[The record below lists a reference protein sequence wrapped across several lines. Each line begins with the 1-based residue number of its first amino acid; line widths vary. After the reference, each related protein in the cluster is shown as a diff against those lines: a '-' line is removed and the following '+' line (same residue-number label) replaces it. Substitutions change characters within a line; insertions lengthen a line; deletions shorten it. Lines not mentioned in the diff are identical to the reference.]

1 MLGGQATCLGLGKNK
16 VSLKR
21 ETLWEECSV
30 LSQLQHLCLSSS
42 PPVGLLLQLHHIP
55 SALLWPADSA
65 VLGPDGSFP
74 LYPWQVQSRLYERT
88 QLALPICDCSRS
100 CKSALPQLR
109 AGWTLPWSRLVPA
122 GAHSILAAPLP
133 RGWFSAG
140 ITNADARRCVQRSLF
155 QNISPRFTVT
165 GQFKKVSFNKA
176 PHEQILRALRR
187 VDSNRVTAIAA
198 LFRPGEEFCG

>member
-65 VLGPDGSFP
+65 
-74 LYPWQVQSRLYERT
+74 VQSRLYERT

-140 ITNADARRCVQRSLF
+140 ITNADARRCVQRSF
-155 QNISPRFTVT
+155 QNISPRFAVT
-165 GQFKKVSFNKA
+165 EQFKKVSFNKA

>member
-65 VLGPDGSFP
+65 
-74 LYPWQVQSRLYERT
+74 VQSRLYERT

-165 GQFKKVSFNKA
+165 EQFKKVSFNKA

>member
-21 ETLWEECSV
+21 ETLGEECSV

-65 VLGPDGSFP
+65 
-74 LYPWQVQSRLYERT
+74 VQSRLYERT

>member
-21 ETLWEECSV
+21 ETLGEECSV

-65 VLGPDGSFP
+65 
-74 LYPWQVQSRLYERT
+74 VQSRLYERT

-155 QNISPRFTVT
+155 QNISPRFAVT

>member
-65 VLGPDGSFP
+65 
-74 LYPWQVQSRLYERT
+74 VQSRLYERT

-140 ITNADARRCVQRSLF
+140 ITNADARRCVQRSF

-165 GQFKKVSFNKA
+165 EQFKKVSFNKA

>member
-1 MLGGQATCLGLGKNK
+1 MGGQATCLGLGKNK

-65 VLGPDGSFP
+65 
-74 LYPWQVQSRLYERT
+74 VQSRLYERT

-140 ITNADARRCVQRSLF
+140 ITNADARRCVQRSF

-165 GQFKKVSFNKA
+165 EQFKKVSFNKA

>member
-1 MLGGQATCLGLGKNK
+1 MLGRQATCLGLGKNK

-65 VLGPDGSFP
+65 
-74 LYPWQVQSRLYERT
+74 VQSRLYERT

-140 ITNADARRCVQRSLF
+140 ITNADARRCVQRSF

-165 GQFKKVSFNKA
+165 EQFKKVSFNKA

>member
-1 MLGGQATCLGLGKNK
+1 MGRVQCPQPAAAF
-16 VSLKR
+16 
-21 ETLWEECSV
+21 V
-30 LSQLQHLCLSSS
+30 LIQLPSCGALAAAAPHPL
-42 PPVGLLLQLHHIP
+42 

-65 VLGPDGSFP
+65 
-74 LYPWQVQSRLYERT
+74 VQSRLYERT

>member
-1 MLGGQATCLGLGKNK
+1 MGRVQCPQPAAAF
-16 VSLKR
+16 
-21 ETLWEECSV
+21 V
-30 LSQLQHLCLSSS
+30 LIQLPSCGALAAAAPHPL
-42 PPVGLLLQLHHIP
+42 

-65 VLGPDGSFP
+65 
-74 LYPWQVQSRLYERT
+74 VQSRLYERT

-155 QNISPRFTVT
+155 QNISPRFAVT

>member
-1 MLGGQATCLGLGKNK
+1 MLGRQATCLGLGKNK

-21 ETLWEECSV
+21 ETLGEECSV

-65 VLGPDGSFP
+65 
-74 LYPWQVQSRLYERT
+74 VQSRLYERT

>member
-65 VLGPDGSFP
+65 V
-74 LYPWQVQSRLYERT
+74 QSRLYDRT
-88 QLALPICDCSRS
+88 KLALPICDCSRS

-155 QNISPRFTVT
+155 QNISPRFAVT

>member
-1 MLGGQATCLGLGKNK
+1 MLGRQATCLGLGKNK

-21 ETLWEECSV
+21 ETLGEECSV

-65 VLGPDGSFP
+65 
-74 LYPWQVQSRLYERT
+74 VQSRLYERT

-140 ITNADARRCVQRSLF
+140 ITNADARRCVQRSF
-155 QNISPRFTVT
+155 QNISPRFAVT
-165 GQFKKVSFNKA
+165 EQFKKVSFNKA

>member
-1 MLGGQATCLGLGKNK
+1 MLGRQATCLGLGKNK

-65 VLGPDGSFP
+65 
-74 LYPWQVQSRLYERT
+74 VQSRLYERT

-140 ITNADARRCVQRSLF
+140 ITNADARRCVQRSF
-155 QNISPRFTVT
+155 QNISPRFAVT
-165 GQFKKVSFNKA
+165 EQFKKVSFNKA

>member
-1 MLGGQATCLGLGKNK
+1 MLGRQATCLGLGKNK

-21 ETLWEECSV
+21 ETLGEECSV

-65 VLGPDGSFP
+65 
-74 LYPWQVQSRLYERT
+74 VQSRLYERT

-140 ITNADARRCVQRSLF
+140 ITNADARRCVQRSF

-165 GQFKKVSFNKA
+165 EQFKKVSFNKA

>member
-21 ETLWEECSV
+21 ETLGEECSV

-65 VLGPDGSFP
+65 
-74 LYPWQVQSRLYERT
+74 VQSRLYERT

-140 ITNADARRCVQRSLF
+140 ITNADARRCVQRSF

-165 GQFKKVSFNKA
+165 EQFKKVSFNKA

>member
-21 ETLWEECSV
+21 ETLGEECSV

-65 VLGPDGSFP
+65 
-74 LYPWQVQSRLYERT
+74 VQSRLYERT

-140 ITNADARRCVQRSLF
+140 ITNADARRCVQRSF
-155 QNISPRFTVT
+155 QNISPRFAVT
-165 GQFKKVSFNKA
+165 EQFKKVSFNKA